1 MRWKGL
7 FFLIVFVLACSVAR
21 AEFSLGDTLKGFPE
35 LKTGVAFSLQDSN
48 WNYLATVDMVKFAG
62 FNLEAGYAGRA
73 ENTADKAVAVLSYDL
88 LKVKDIIDLP
98 ILNLIEFRP
107 GVWAGYGRIEKVQN
121 DERGG
126 EFDWGVSVSV
136 IQFKW

>member
-1 MRWKGL
+1 MRKIFLGL
-7 FFLIVFVLACSVAR
+7 IMALICTGAR
-21 AEFSLGDTLKGFPE
+21 AEFSLGDTLKGFPA
-35 LKTGVAFSLQDSN
+35 LKTGVAFSVQDSN
-48 WNYLATVDMVKFAG
+48 WNYLATVDLVKFAG

-73 ENTADKAVAVLSYDL
+73 ENSADKAVAVLSYDL

-136 IQFKW
+136 IQLKW